1 MKKILYLLSISL
13 FLLHTGYCFAQED
26 HMKMGARYFETGQF
40 KKAIS
45 EYKKAKASWEKAK
58 NLYKGKNDLEA
69 VRKIDK
75 LIKQLPQ

>member
-1 MKKILYLLSISL
+1 MIYLYSKKFQQAILYN
-13 FLLHTGYCFAQED
+13 
-26 HMKMGARYFETGQF
+26 

-45 EYKKAKASWEKAK
+45 LKPDSPIAHLALGNCYKYIQEYKKAKASWEKAK